1 MENFGVKDNLRG
13 LSSGEQFFLFVL
25 VVVSISDFYFF
36 AADGAVDWN
45 IAISIEIPTVGGR
58 RLRISDDT
66 LFEV

>member
-1 MENFGVKDNLRG
+1 MRG
-13 LSSGEQFFLFVL
+13 LSSGKQFFLFVL
-25 VVVSISDFYFF
+25 VVVSISDFFF

>member
-1 MENFGVKDNLRG
+1 MRG
-13 LSSGEQFFLFVL
+13 LSSGKQFFLFVL
-25 VVVSISDFYFF
+25 VVVSISDSFF